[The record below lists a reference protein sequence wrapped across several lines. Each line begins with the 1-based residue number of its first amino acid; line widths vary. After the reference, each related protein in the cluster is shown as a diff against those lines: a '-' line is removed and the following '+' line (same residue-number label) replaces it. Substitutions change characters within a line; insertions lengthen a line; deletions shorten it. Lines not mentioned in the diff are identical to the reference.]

1 MIRRV
6 LLVLLQV
13 SLIVL
18 CYSCTINKSCTEVR
32 TDEQMLEVSFE
43 NDKAKDL
50 LNTIIYETKREDNE
64 VARIGIPFF
73 SVYSRYESPA
83 FNAHCNDHIRAMDKN
98 GDLFITL
105 HEATIYYKTVIPA
118 DGNTK

>member
-1 MIRRV
+1 MILRV
-6 LLVLLQV
+6 LSGLVQV
-13 SLIVL
+13 LLIVL
-18 CYSCTINKSCTEVR
+18 CCGCTIFKTGTEIR

-43 NDKAKDL
+43 NDKAKDI
-50 LNTIIYETKREDNE
+50 LNTIIYEAKREDKE

-73 SVYSRYESPA
+73 SVYSRYERLA

-105 HEATIYYKTVIPA
+105 NEATTYYNDIMPA

>member
-1 MIRRV
+1 MTRRV
-6 LLVLLQV
+6 LLDLLQV

-18 CYSCTINKSCTEVR
+18 CCGCTIFKTGTEIR

-43 NDKAKDL
+43 NDEARKIF
-50 LNTIIYETKREDNE
+50 NTIIYETKREDKE
-64 VARIGIPFF
+64 VVRIGIPFF
-73 SVYSRYESPA
+73 SVYSRYERPA

-105 HEATIYYKTVIPA
+105 NEATTYYKTIMPA
-118 DGNTK
+118 DSNTK

>member
-6 LLVLLQV
+6 LLGLLQV
-13 SLIVL
+13 SLIIL
-18 CYSCTINKSCTEVR
+18 CCSCTIFKTGTEIR
-32 TDEQMLEVSFE
+32 TDEQMLEASFE
-43 NDKAKDL
+43 NDEARKF
-50 LNTIIYETKREDNE
+50 LNTIIYETKREDKE
-64 VARIGIPFF
+64 VVRIGIPFF
-73 SVYSRYESPA
+73 SVYSRYERLA

-105 HEATIYYKTVIPA
+105 HEATTYYNDIMPT